1 MLYNSCMHSI
11 PVEVVPSHIHLSV
24 ADYATLFGDTAST
37 VAHRI
42 SQQGQHATDV
52 CVEVRG
58 RLLKRAVLVRYV
70 GPERKETQVE
80 LTPTEAKYLGIE
92 APVAQSGML
101 AHAGECTLVG
111 PVGKIT
117 RKAAVIVPRPHLHCS
132 PNEATVLRLEQG
144 QEVSMEL
151 HLDEP
156 RTLEGVVVRIHP
168 SYALRLHVHTDIA
181 REHWIMG
188 PLYASL
194 EKTHV
199 LY

>member
-1 MLYNSCMHSI
+1 MHSI
-11 PVEVVPSHIHLSV
+11 PVEVVPSHVHLS
-24 ADYATLFGDTAST
+24 AEDYAALFGDASST

-58 RLLKRAVLVRYV
+58 RLLKRAISVRYL
-70 GPERKETQVE
+70 GPERRSTQVE

-92 APVAQSGML
+92 APVTKSGVL
-101 AHAGECTLVG
+101 TGAGNCVLVG
-111 PVGKIT
+111 PFGKIHCN
-117 RKAAVIVPRPHLHCS
+117 ASVIVPRPHLHCS
-132 PNEATVLRLEQG
+132 PDEAAVLRLEQG

-151 HLDEP
+151 HLDIP
-156 RTLEGVVVRIHP
+156 RILEGIVVRVHP
-168 SYALRLHVHTDIA
+168 SYALRLHIHADIA

-194 EKTHV
+194 EKTRAW
-199 LY
+199 